1 MYQRWFKY
9 QAFVNLDLA
18 EMDMYRYKS
27 EYKFHGEI
35 IALRETFK

>member
-1 MYQRWFKY
+1 MYKRWFKY
-9 QAFVNLDLA
+9 QAFVNLDLD
-18 EMDMYRYKS
+18 EMDMDRYKS

>member
-1 MYQRWFKY
+1 M
-9 QAFVNLDLA
+9 NLDLA

>member
-1 MYQRWFKY
+1 MYQPWFKY

-18 EMDMYRYKS
+18 EMYRYKS
-27 EYKFHGEI
+27 ECKFHGEV